1 MISRV
6 LRRIVSTCPKIIASP
21 IFGKPRSRRFPYK
34 GIGPRSYYTVTS
46 DGVLNQLH
54 AVGELR
60 EAIKRAKQGEVA
72 LLAVWTGQY
81 NSDLFFIDDLDAI
94 ESAGI

>member
-1 MISRV
+1 MDVTQDHRFAH
-6 LRRIVSTCPKIIASP
+6 LRQASQQD
-21 IFGKPRSRRFPYK
+21 RFPCK
-34 GIGPRSYYTVTS
+34 SIGPRSYYTVTA

-60 EAIKRAKQGEVA
+60 EAIKRAKQVEVA

-81 NSDLFFIDDLDAI
+81 NSDLFFMRL
-94 ESAGI
+94 SRLS

>member
-1 MISRV
+1 MTRDHRFDK
-6 LRRIVSTCPKIIASP
+6 LRQASQQDW
-21 IFGKPRSRRFPYK
+21 FPYK
-34 GIGPRSYYTVTS
+34 AIGPRSYYTVTAE
-46 DGVLNQLH
+46 GVFHQLH

-60 EAIKRAKQGEVA
+60 EAIQQAKHGKVA

-81 NSDLFFIDDLDAI
+81 NSDLFFIDDVDAI

>member
-1 MISRV
+1 MTRDHRFAE
-6 LRRIVSTCPKIIASP
+6 LRQASQQDW
-21 IFGKPRSRRFPYK
+21 FPYK
-34 GIGPRSYYTVTS
+34 AIGPRSYYTVS
-46 DGVLNQLH
+46 ADGVFNQLR

-60 EAIKRAKQGEVA
+60 GAIQQAKEGKVA